1 MPLTTHP
8 QRSSTYVHSTLDSP
22 HRHSR
27 ICIARLYGGG
37 PPLHVSPSFIPSAH
51 HPLTPSFPGPAPPS
65 DLPRGHHPAT
75 PSFLLSLLATS
86 IYLSIP
92 SLASQALACI
102 LNTVG
107 PYTVVHYLQFATG
120 STLHFPTEQDPDA
133 AVGLE
138 HIAEILK
145 PSSSPSPLDPHD
157 VLADKLHDLD
167 VQKEDPAESDSES
180 EPTGRPRFSP
190 SFNYGAVSDK
200 IGEAAACWLA
210 RWGADM
216 LLHEERASR
225 VKDLPLAPIPSQP
238 QTSRR
243 RAETLPSRPST
254 DDSSPATPHRVP
266 LIWARGGLTSTWIRE
281 LVSSDALFVKGERER
296 YDFARTVVEL
306 RRRQGIDDD
315 DDERDWEVMFRD
327 GIYYTNMVP

>member
-1 MPLTTHP
+1 VAPAL
-8 QRSSTYVHSTLDSP
+8 V
-22 HRHSR
+22 
-27 ICIARLYGGG
+27 
-37 PPLHVSPSFIPSAH
+37 PSAR

-65 DLPRGHHPAT
+65 DPLPGHHPAT

-92 SLASQALACI
+92 SLASQALADI

-107 PYTVVHYLQFATG
+107 PYTVVQYLQFATG

-145 PSSSPSPLDPHD
+145 PSSDSD

-167 VQKEDPAESDSES
+167 VHKEDPAESDSES
-180 EPTGRPRFSP
+180 EPTERPRCSP

-210 RWGADM
+210 RWGTDM

-225 VKDLPLAPIPSQP
+225 VRDLPLAPIPSQP
-238 QTSRR
+238 PSVRR
-243 RAETLPSRPST
+243 RAETLPSRPSP
-254 DDSSPATPHRVP
+254 DESSPATPHRVP

-296 YDFARTVVEL
+296 YDLARTVVEL

-315 DDERDWEVMFRD
+315 DEKDWEVMFRD